1 MVTDCRNCWL
11 RKRPIFL
18 PMTEAELDFMQE
30 FKTGELNVDPG
41 TTLMLEGSNSP
52 QLFTVLDG
60 MGLRYKTL
68 EDGERQV
75 ISFVMPGDFIGLQ
88 AGVMDQMQHSV
99 ESTTSMKLCVF
110 DRRSLW
116 RLFQDH
122 PERAYDLTWIA
133 ALEEHFLG
141 EQLAVVGRM
150 PAEQRLARGKQRA
163 LGKCGCVRPP
173 MSFRCPF
180 HRCGVVSAGEADKGK
195 NTVTPTGVRA
205 SCWGSKVVM
214 LCPSTGPPCPH
225 RGNRTASPSPYG
237 WTKLCPRRRRA
248 WADR

>member
-11 RKRPIFL
+11 RKRPVFL
-18 PMTEAELDFMQE
+18 PMSEAELDFMKD
-30 FKTGELNVDPG
+30 FKTGELKVDPG

-52 QLFTVLDG
+52 QLYTVLDG

-88 AGVMDQMQHSV
+88 AGVMDEMQHSV
-99 ESTTSMKLCVF
+99 ESTTSMTLCVF

-150 PAEQRLARGKQRA
+150 PAEQRLATGILRLYDRSVA
-163 LGKCGCVRPP
+163 LGMSNGPWMKLPYTQKDLADALGLSVVHTNKTLKGLRDRGILNWKNGDMEVRDYEALAALA
-173 MSFRCPF
+173 
-180 HRCGVVSAGEADKGK
+180 HRDPDAD
-195 NTVTPTGVRA
+195 VRQRP
-205 SCWGSKVVM
+205 
-214 LCPSTGPPCPH
+214 LI
-225 RGNRTASPSPYG
+225 
-237 WTKLCPRRRRA
+237 
-248 WADR
+248 

>member
-11 RKRPIFL
+11 RKRPVFL
-18 PMTEAELDFMQE
+18 PMSEAELDFME
-30 FKTGELNVDPG
+30 DFKTGELRVDPG

-68 EDGERQV
+68 ENGERQV
-75 ISFVMPGDFIGLQ
+75 VSFVMPGDFIGLQ
-88 AGVMDQMQHSV
+88 AGVMDEMQHSV
-99 ESTTSMKLCVF
+99 ESTTAMMLCVF
-110 DRRSLW
+110 DRRGLW

-150 PAEQRLARGKQRA
+150 PAEQRLATGLLRLYDRAVA
-163 LGKCGCVRPP
+163 LGLSNGPWMKLPYTQKDLADALGLSVVHTNKTLKGLRDRGILNWKNGDMEIRDYEGLARLAHRDPDSDVRPRP
-173 MSFRCPF
+173 
-180 HRCGVVSAGEADKGK
+180 
-195 NTVTPTGVRA
+195 
-205 SCWGSKVVM
+205 
-214 LCPSTGPPCPH
+214 LI
-225 RGNRTASPSPYG
+225 
-237 WTKLCPRRRRA
+237 
-248 WADR
+248 

>member
-150 PAEQRLARGKQRA
+150 PAEQRLATGLLRLYDRAVA
-163 LGKCGCVRPP
+163 LGMSSGPWMKLPYTQKDLADALGLSVVHTNKTLKGLRDRGILNWKNGDMEIRDYEALAGLAHRDRVR
-173 MSFRCPF
+173 
-180 HRCGVVSAGEADKGK
+180 VE
-195 NTVTPTGVRA
+195 
-205 SCWGSKVVM
+205 
-214 LCPSTGPPCPH
+214 L
-225 RGNRTASPSPYG
+225 
-237 WTKLCPRRRRA
+237 
-248 WADR
+248 

>member
-18 PMTEAELDFMQE
+18 PMTEAELDFMHE

-150 PAEQRLARGKQRA
+150 PAEQRLATGLLRLYDRAVA
-163 LGKCGCVRPP
+163 LGMSSGPWMKLPYTQKDLADALGLSVVHTNKTLKGLRDRGILNWKNGDMEIRDYEALAGLAHRDPDSDVNRRP
-173 MSFRCPF
+173 
-180 HRCGVVSAGEADKGK
+180 
-195 NTVTPTGVRA
+195 
-205 SCWGSKVVM
+205 
-214 LCPSTGPPCPH
+214 LI
-225 RGNRTASPSPYG
+225 
-237 WTKLCPRRRRA
+237 
-248 WADR
+248 

>member
-11 RKRPIFL
+11 RKRPLFA
-18 PMTEAELDFMQE
+18 PMSESELEFMKD
-30 FKTGELNVDPG
+30 FKTGELRVDPG

-88 AGVMDQMQHSV
+88 AGVMEQMEHSV
-99 ESTTSMKLCVF
+99 ESTTAMTLCVF
-110 DRRSLW
+110 DRRALW
-116 RLFQDH
+116 TLFRDH
-122 PERAYDLTWIA
+122 PERAYDMTWIA

-150 PAEQRLARGKQRA
+150 PAEQRLATGVLRLYDRAVA
-163 LGKCGCVRPP
+163 LGLSDGPWMKLPYTQKDLADALGL
-173 MSFRCPF
+173 S
-180 HRCGVVSAGEADKGK
+180 VVHTNKTLKGLRDKGILNWK
-195 NTVTPTGVRA
+195 NGDMEIRDYDRLAGLAHRA
-205 SCWGSKVVM
+205 PDKDV
-214 LCPSTGPPCPH
+214 
-225 RGNRTASPSPYG
+225 
-237 WTKLCPRRRRA
+237 KRRPLI
-248 WADR
+248 